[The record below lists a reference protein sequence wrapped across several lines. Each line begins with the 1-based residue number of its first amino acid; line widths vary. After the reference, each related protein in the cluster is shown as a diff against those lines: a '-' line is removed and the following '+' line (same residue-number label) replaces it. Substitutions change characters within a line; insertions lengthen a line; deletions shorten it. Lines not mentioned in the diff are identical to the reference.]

1 MAHKRK
7 TTLSAVEE
15 ARADSWMLEIAV
27 ETRGRPVKDTER
39 AWRIGSNRAL
49 RINASGS
56 FYDHAVGVAGYGVFQ
71 LVNHLHPGA
80 DPEAFVKQWLGSH
93 PGRGQLPLDND
104 YEADDEVDVEGD
116 AERTAMIEALRD
128 SAPLIDGATIVD
140 HYLRVHRG
148 LDPVAEDRKII
159 HHLSNARG
167 DEDAMLVEVLDADGK
182 LVAVQLTYLTRSGE
196 KSTVEPV
203 RMTLRGPHD
212 WNRRGLV
219 CFGKHGVKA
228 YSCEGVE
235 DALTARAGGADFA
248 IAYLGVARIGKVPLP
263 PETEIVS
270 FVRDD
275 DAIGSKGEAAGYR
288 AYVRLLGQLPSASLT
303 PAPST
308 VAGDGAPRLKDIND
322 LHRFNSTLVGGLL
335 NSTALPPQRFVESTF
350 EAILDEVSRMPA
362 TAYDKAR
369 RKLQTFLRL
378 GRLKG
383 LDDAR
388 EARRKARAQRME
400 TGDNEEL
407 EEEEPWPDPVTD
419 IGGLLDEIV
428 TILRRYI
435 VMEERHFHS
444 VALWIALA
452 HLLQRG
458 ELGVNVAPRLAIQS
472 PAPDCG
478 KTTLLMLVACGVP
491 RARMAGDMVTS
502 VNVV

>member
-93 PGRGQLPLDND
+93 PGHGQLPLDND

-182 LVAVQLTYLTRSGE
+182 LVAV
-196 KSTVEPV
+196 
-203 RMTLRGPHD
+203 
-212 WNRRGLV
+212 
-219 CFGKHGVKA
+219 
-228 YSCEGVE
+228 
-235 DALTARAGGADFA
+235 
-248 IAYLGVARIGKVPLP
+248 
-263 PETEIVS
+263 
-270 FVRDD
+270 
-275 DAIGSKGEAAGYR
+275 
-288 AYVRLLGQLPSASLT
+288 
-303 PAPST
+303 
-308 VAGDGAPRLKDIND
+308 
-322 LHRFNSTLVGGLL
+322 
-335 NSTALPPQRFVESTF
+335 
-350 EAILDEVSRMPA
+350 
-362 TAYDKAR
+362 
-369 RKLQTFLRL
+369 
-378 GRLKG
+378 
-383 LDDAR
+383 
-388 EARRKARAQRME
+388 
-400 TGDNEEL
+400 
-407 EEEEPWPDPVTD
+407 
-419 IGGLLDEIV
+419 
-428 TILRRYI
+428 
-435 VMEERHFHS
+435 
-444 VALWIALA
+444 
-452 HLLQRG
+452 
-458 ELGVNVAPRLAIQS
+458 
-472 PAPDCG
+472 
-478 KTTLLMLVACGVP
+478 
-491 RARMAGDMVTS
+491 
-502 VNVV
+502 